1 MSEINIYKTTDI
13 SKILPKLVENI
24 VSQGKKVYIYCD
36 HDEQEKELDY
46 LLWSYNQLSFIPH
59 GTTSDVYPSEQVVL
73 LGKELDYKSAAEIL
87 ICAGAVDDLSST
99 TDRYEKILL
108 FNHELQNKT
117 YNMQINVV
125 EQDSSGKWV
134 KQKL

>member
-24 VSQGKKVYIYCD
+24 ISQGKKIYIYCD
-36 HDEQEKELDY
+36 NDEQEKELDY

-59 GTTSDVYPSEQVVL
+59 GTTSDMYPSEQVVL
-73 LGKELDYKSAAEIL
+73 LGKKLDYKSAAEIL
-87 ICAGAVDDLSST
+87 ICAGIVDDVNST
-99 TDRYEKILL
+99 TGQYEKILL
-108 FNHELQNKT
+108 FNHELPNKT
-117 YNMQINVV
+117 YDMQINVV